1 MTHQFFGVHVRGVHR
16 VELFILLPMNHRSEV
31 EDMDTV

>member
-1 MTHQFFGVHVRGVHR
+1 MARQFFGVHVRGVHH